1 MKKIWIYLLGLIS
14 GIVLTGIVIFLLATI
29 YNVKND
35 PGYQMINGIT
45 FFEEPGDIID
55 ENSFEVF
62 QALGDGSAL
71 AHGKGDG
78 HSIYTGITVLL
89 YNKEHK
95 PYYDEQ
101 IIEVPNGKCAR
112 QVGLYRYTSKMDIEK
127 TVPVVEIM
135 DK

>member
-1 MKKIWIYLLGLIS
+1 MKKIWVYLLGLIS
-14 GIVLTGIVIFLLATI
+14 GIVLTGIVMFLLITI

-45 FFEEPGDIID
+45 FFEEPGDIIA

-71 AHGKGDG
+71 A
-78 HSIYTGITVLL
+78 
-89 YNKEHK
+89 
-95 PYYDEQ
+95 
-101 IIEVPNGKCAR
+101 NGKYAR
-112 QVGLYRYTSKMDIEK
+112 QIGLYRYTTKMDIEK